1 MVNLLRVATVYT
13 YEDGH
18 LGPRIFRR
26 TRLAAS
32 DGSDWSAAREGRATV
47 VIADSGTMAE
57 VLVFSPEEQIAKG
70 GEFHYRG
77 TTWIITGTRRDSG
90 ILVAEPAAH

>member
-1 MVNLLRVATVYT
+1 MNLLRATAVYIE
-13 YEDGH
+13 EDGH
-18 LGPRIFRR
+18 LGPRVFRQAR
-26 TRLAAS
+26 FAAS
-32 DGSDWSAAREGRATV
+32 DGTDSGTAREGRVTV
-47 VIADSGTMAE
+47 VIVDYGATAE
-57 VLVFSPEEQIAKG
+57 VLVFSPEEEIAEG